1 MAVRSS
7 VNQSVQLGPEATPG
21 TGVPATK
28 LLTAFTWTFGPKPT
42 TKQFVGTGRKYPGAS
57 ELLTDSSA
65 GKVAGPGDFN
75 QLPYI
80 VASVFGK
87 ATPALHSPSTT
98 AYDWIFNPALSGAY
112 SPQTYTAENGDSTEA
127 EKYTYLL
134 FPGWGYSFT
143 RKQEIQITGDFFAQQ
158 MQTGITRTASPT
170 EVARQPMKG
179 AQANIYLDSTS
190 AGIGTTQLLAPLNV
204 SFAASDYYEQFW
216 PINRANASYGGHVD
230 KLPKNELKIKLEADT
245 AGIAI
250 KGSYLETGALCYVRV
265 DVQGPMIDVAN
276 SVHATMTHDMAC
288 FVSDVSELSDS
299 DGVYAVEYTFTVA
312 EDSAWNTG
320 TAQKLTFT
328 NLIQTL

>member
-1 MAVRSS
+1 MAHRAS
-7 VNQSVQLGPEATPG
+7 VNQAVQLGPETTPG
-21 TGVPATK
+21 TSVAATK

-42 TKQFVGTGRKYPGAS
+42 TKQFTGTGRKYPSAS
-57 ELLTDSSA
+57 EMLTDSSA
-65 GKVAGPGDFN
+65 GKVAGVGDFN

-87 ATPALHSPSTT
+87 VTAVAHAPSIT

-112 SPQTYTAENGDSTEA
+112 SPQTYTAENGDTVEA

-143 RKQEIQITGDFFAQQ
+143 RKQEMQITGDFFAQQ

-170 EVARQPMKG
+170 EVALLPMKG
-179 AQANIYLDSTS
+179 AQANLYLDSTS
-190 AGIGTTQLLAPLNV
+190 AGIGTTQLLAPLSV
-204 SFAASDYYEQFW
+204 SFAASGYYDQFW

-245 AGIAI
+245 AGIAV
-250 KGSYLETGALCYVRV
+250 KGSYLETGAKCYVRV
-265 DVQGPMIDVAN
+265 DVQGPVIDAAN
-276 SVHATMTHDMAC
+276 SVNATMTHDMVL
-288 FVSDVSELSDS
+288 FVSDVSELSDT
-299 DGVYAVEYTFTVA
+299 DGVYAVEYTLQVA
-312 EDSAWNTG
+312 EDTAWGTG

-328 NLIQTL
+328 NLIQDL